1 MPDENKLG
9 LILYSAQRTVGKIFS
24 ETFMPVFFTVPLPV
38 IHTSPVQLCIQLA
51 GPVPGAA
58 MRRYRRGIAFKALIT
73 QILHQIPVSH
83 SPVGL
88 LRILFIVA
96 APACKSVNKN
106 IFFHFFTTSIPL
118 STFSLK
124 ISASS
129 AFPTML
135 P

>member
-1 MPDENKLG
+1 MPDENKLS
-9 LILYSAQRTVGKIFS
+9 LILYSTQRTVGKIFS
-24 ETFMPVFFTVPLPV
+24 ETLMPVFLAVPLPV
-38 IHTSPVQLCIQLA
+38 IHPGPVQLGIQFA

-73 QILHQIPVSH
+73 QILHQVSISH